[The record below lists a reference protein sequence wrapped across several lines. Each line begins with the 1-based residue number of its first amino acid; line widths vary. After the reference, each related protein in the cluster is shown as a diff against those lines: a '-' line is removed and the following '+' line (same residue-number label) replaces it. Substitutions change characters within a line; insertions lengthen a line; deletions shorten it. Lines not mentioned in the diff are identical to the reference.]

1 MLTYV
6 VMRSE
11 INYESVKDGGSS
23 VEGEDSNEKK
33 LVLALFSKL
42 YSKLEV
48 IPVSASKHS
57 FYFILYYLLTISTTN
72 YCLKENV
79 HNFVLRRMFYSR
91 QGLKI
96 LIIL

>member
-1 MLTYV
+1 
-6 VMRSE
+6 
-11 INYESVKDGGSS
+11 

-33 LVLALFSKL
+33 LVLASFSEL
-42 YSKLEV
+42 YFKLEV

-57 FYFILYYLLTISTTN
+57 SYFTPHYLLTISTTN

>member
-1 MLTYV
+1 M
-6 VMRSE
+6 
-11 INYESVKDGGSS
+11 G
-23 VEGEDSNEKK
+23 GEDSNEKK
-33 LVLALFSKL
+33 LVLASFSEL

-57 FYFILYYLLTISTTN
+57 SYFTLHYLLTISTTN

-79 HNFVLRRMFYSR
+79 HNFVLRRIFYSK

>member
-1 MLTYV
+1 M
-6 VMRSE
+6 
-11 INYESVKDGGSS
+11 G
-23 VEGEDSNEKK
+23 GEDSNEKK
-33 LVLALFSKL
+33 LVLASFSEL

-57 FYFILYYLLTISTTN
+57 SYFTLHYLLTISTTN

-79 HNFVLRRMFYSR
+79 HNFVPRRIFYSR